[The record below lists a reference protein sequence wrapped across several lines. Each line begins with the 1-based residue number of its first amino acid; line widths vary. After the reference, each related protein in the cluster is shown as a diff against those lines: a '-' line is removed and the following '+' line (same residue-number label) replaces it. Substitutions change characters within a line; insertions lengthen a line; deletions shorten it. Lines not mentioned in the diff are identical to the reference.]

1 MIPVQRH
8 RLGERQRVRHAE
20 LFQHAADRGN
30 KAGIAGCGIRLAHRL
45 LAFRLVRGR

>member
-20 LFQHAADRGN
+20 RFQYAAGRGN
-30 KAGIAGCGIRLAHRL
+30 KVGVVGCCTRPSRRL
-45 LAFRLVRGR
+45 LPFGQAGPD